1 MKKSQINKEKL
12 RLKSLFG
19 ENKEL
24 DSNPDLE
31 HSVKLTNGTFIPK
44 NRDNISV
51 FRGIPFALPPIGE
64 RRWKRALPVEA
75 SDKIFEAYYNG
86 YTPIQTVIDSER
98 ASYYPQSEDCLYLNV
113 WVNNSSKVKDKPI
126 MVFIH
131 GGSYGWGGT
140 VDPLYDGYNFVKLHP
155 DVVLITIGYRVGI
168 FGFIDLSSI
177 EGGEEYQDAPN
188 LGLLDQIE
196 ALKYIKQNGA
206 AFGGDINNVTIFGE
220 SAGGSSV
227 SLLPIIEEAKGLFH
241 RIIAESGSVAFT
253 NSKEDCQI
261 LTKQLVKLTGLNN
274 MKDLI
279 NLPTEKLLE
288 PNEVLNNIN
297 NFPMRDGRIIPL
309 DPYEAWKDVKDIDV
323 LQGTNKNE
331 MNYWIGELGGLY
343 AYSYGMP
350 IKFEHDLKVL
360 KDEDKEK
367 VNNFMH
373 SMKDNEIN
381 KISEFY
387 NEIMFRLPAIKQ
399 AEIHSQNNKRSYMYY
414 WKVQSAIPNFKACH
428 AVELAY
434 VFNNVDET
442 IYTGEKADEN
452 IAKAISTM
460 WVNFAKTGN
469 PSIEGIKWDK
479 YDLERRSTLIIAR
492 SGIKMESDPLSNQ
505 REQLQSIIPYLI
517 NPGYGTLDLHLPYL
531 EGIKAAIFAFNNS
544 IALRFKK

>member
-1 MKKSQINKEKL
+1 MKKSEINKEKI

-24 DSNPDLE
+24 GTNSDTE
-31 HSVKLTNGTFIPK
+31 HSVKLYNGTFLPK
-44 NRDNISV
+44 VKNNISI
-51 FRGIPFALPPIGE
+51 FRGVPFALPPIGKN
-64 RRWKRALPVEA
+64 RWKRPIPVKA

-86 YTPIQTVIDSER
+86 RSPIQTVIDSER

-113 WVNNSSKVKDKPI
+113 WANNKSEEKNKPI

-140 VDPLYDGYNFVKLHP
+140 ADPLYDGYNFVKLHP
-155 DVVLITIGYRVGI
+155 DVVLVTIGYRVGI

-177 EGGEEYQDAPN
+177 EGGEDYIDAPN

-196 ALKYIKQNGA
+196 ALRYIKQNGE
-206 AFGGDINNVTIFGE
+206 AFGGDVNNITIFGE

-241 RIIAESGSVAFT
+241 RVIAESGSVAFT
-253 NSKEDCQI
+253 NSKEDCQL

-279 NLPTEKLLE
+279 NLPTEKFLE
-288 PNEVLNNIN
+288 ANEILNNIN
-297 NFPMRDGRIIPL
+297 NFPMRDGKLIPL
-309 DPYEAWKDVKDIDV
+309 DPYEAWKNVKDIDV

-331 MNYWIGELGGLY
+331 MNYWIGELGGLF

-350 IKFEHDLKVL
+350 IKFEHDLKSL
-360 KDEDKEK
+360 KDEDKKK
-367 VNNFMH
+367 VRKFIKN
-373 SMKDNEIN
+373 MKDNEIN

-399 AEIHSQNNKRSYMYY
+399 AELHSQNNKNSYMYY
-414 WKVQSAIPNFKACH
+414 WKIQSVIPNFKACH

-434 VFNNVDET
+434 VFNNIDEK
-442 IYTGEKADEN
+442 IYTGEKIDEN

-469 PSIEGIKWDK
+469 PSIEGVQWDE
-479 YDLERRSTLIIAR
+479 YDLENRSTLVIAR
-492 SGIKMESDPLSNQ
+492 GGIKMENDPLSEQ
-505 REQLQSIIPYLI
+505 REQLESIVPYLI

-544 IALRFKK
+544 VALRFKK